1 MFPNFWPLA
10 SGLKTPGSVWIAGF
24 FAILSALLLPC
35 LLLLGGFSIDLMGW
49 EHQRV
54 EEVFAR
60 QESAVAESS
69 AAPID
74 SHLQF
79 IWIGPFRWQV
89 GTTPLVGSM
98 PASQLALGAIA
109 LLGVGLVLLSIVHWL
124 ARRSVVSTA
133 IDTEEQIHQR
143 LFHHSGNLSVQR
155 GLSAQADLLK
165 TFHEQV
171 FPVFRSAIVQWYQV
185 YPKHFLQ
192 LVLLILLATV
202 IHPWLTAAALVAAWI
217 VRNIYLWQQSIQS
230 KARWVEQQ
238 RWNTSHE
245 ALGLIAQTAPLMA
258 TIHDSN
264 ETLENYRANL
274 AVYRTAGNAVLGYD
288 RAKSPLV
295 PVAIATLATGLA
307 LLLALGML
315 DPRKHLSLGAGFVW
329 SSSICAAIYSGYR
342 IATAMKWIRKAN
354 PQLAPLHQ
362 YLAIEANSQSTS
374 NGEIPNKLTQGVSVE
389 HVTLQAG
396 SNQKLLDDVSVI
408 FRPGQLTAIVSPD
421 PFLAKALVEMV
432 LGFGQPVSGR
442 LLFDQV
448 ESKDLSSQL
457 IREHSLW
464 IAPNGPLL
472 TGTIEDNLWLGLQR
486 DATIDMREITKL
498 ARVSDAIF
506 ELPDGLQ
513 TLVSSNEQRLS
524 PDLMFRLG
532 IARAFLKKPGIL
544 VAEEPASS
552 QPGIE
557 AETTRALLEVRN
569 HSCVVLVLP
578 NRLSTLRAADQV
590 VVLHH
595 RRIADMGTHNELLE
609 RSELYRHWNYM
620 HFAPAIR

>member
-1 MFPNFWPLA
+1 
-10 SGLKTPGSVWIAGF
+10 
-24 FAILSALLLPC
+24 
-35 LLLLGGFSIDLMGW
+35 
-49 EHQRV
+49 
-54 EEVFAR
+54 
-60 QESAVAESS
+60 
-69 AAPID
+69 
-74 SHLQF
+74 
-79 IWIGPFRWQV
+79 
-89 GTTPLVGSM
+89 
-98 PASQLALGAIA
+98 
-109 LLGVGLVLLSIVHWL
+109 
-124 ARRSVVSTA
+124 
-133 IDTEEQIHQR
+133 
-143 LFHHSGNLSVQR
+143 
-155 GLSAQADLLK
+155 
-165 TFHEQV
+165 
-171 FPVFRSAIVQWYQV
+171 
-185 YPKHFLQ
+185 
-192 LVLLILLATV
+192 
-202 IHPWLTAAALVAAWI
+202 
-217 VRNIYLWQQSIQS
+217 
-230 KARWVEQQ
+230 
-238 RWNTSHE
+238 
-245 ALGLIAQTAPLMA
+245 
-258 TIHDSN
+258 
-264 ETLENYRANL
+264 
-274 AVYRTAGNAVLGYD
+274 
-288 RAKSPLV
+288 
-295 PVAIATLATGLA
+295 
-307 LLLALGML
+307 
-315 DPRKHLSLGAGFVW
+315 
-329 SSSICAAIYSGYR
+329 
-342 IATAMKWIRKAN
+342 
-354 PQLAPLHQ
+354 
-362 YLAIEANSQSTS
+362 
-374 NGEIPNKLTQGVSVE
+374 
-389 HVTLQAG
+389 
-396 SNQKLLDDVSVI
+396 LDDVSVI

-524 PDLMFRLG
+524 HDLMFRLG

>member
-1 MFPNFWPLA
+1 
-10 SGLKTPGSVWIAGF
+10 
-24 FAILSALLLPC
+24 
-35 LLLLGGFSIDLMGW
+35 
-49 EHQRV
+49 
-54 EEVFAR
+54 
-60 QESAVAESS
+60 
-69 AAPID
+69 
-74 SHLQF
+74 
-79 IWIGPFRWQV
+79 
-89 GTTPLVGSM
+89 
-98 PASQLALGAIA
+98 
-109 LLGVGLVLLSIVHWL
+109 
-124 ARRSVVSTA
+124 
-133 IDTEEQIHQR
+133 
-143 LFHHSGNLSVQR
+143 
-155 GLSAQADLLK
+155 
-165 TFHEQV
+165 
-171 FPVFRSAIVQWYQV
+171 
-185 YPKHFLQ
+185 
-192 LVLLILLATV
+192 
-202 IHPWLTAAALVAAWI
+202 
-217 VRNIYLWQQSIQS
+217 
-230 KARWVEQQ
+230 
-238 RWNTSHE
+238 
-245 ALGLIAQTAPLMA
+245 
-258 TIHDSN
+258 
-264 ETLENYRANL
+264 
-274 AVYRTAGNAVLGYD
+274 
-288 RAKSPLV
+288 
-295 PVAIATLATGLA
+295 
-307 LLLALGML
+307 
-315 DPRKHLSLGAGFVW
+315 
-329 SSSICAAIYSGYR
+329 
-342 IATAMKWIRKAN
+342 
-354 PQLAPLHQ
+354 
-362 YLAIEANSQSTS
+362 LAIEANSQSTS
-374 NGEIPNKLTQGVSVE
+374 NGAIPNKLTHGVSVE

-448 ESKDLSSQL
+448 ESKDLSSQS

-524 PDLMFRLG
+524 PDLIFRLG
-532 IARAFLKKPGIL
+532 IARTFLKKPGIL

-595 RRIADMGTHNELLE
+595 RKIADMGTHNELLE

-620 HFAPAIR
+620 NFAPAIR

>member
-1 MFPNFWPLA
+1 M
-10 SGLKTPGSVWIAGF
+10 
-24 FAILSALLLPC
+24 
-35 LLLLGGFSIDLMGW
+35 
-49 EHQRV
+49 
-54 EEVFAR
+54 
-60 QESAVAESS
+60 
-69 AAPID
+69 
-74 SHLQF
+74 
-79 IWIGPFRWQV
+79 
-89 GTTPLVGSM
+89 
-98 PASQLALGAIA
+98 
-109 LLGVGLVLLSIVHWL
+109 
-124 ARRSVVSTA
+124 
-133 IDTEEQIHQR
+133 
-143 LFHHSGNLSVQR
+143 
-155 GLSAQADLLK
+155 
-165 TFHEQV
+165 
-171 FPVFRSAIVQWYQV
+171 
-185 YPKHFLQ
+185 
-192 LVLLILLATV
+192 
-202 IHPWLTAAALVAAWI
+202 
-217 VRNIYLWQQSIQS
+217 
-230 KARWVEQQ
+230 
-238 RWNTSHE
+238 
-245 ALGLIAQTAPLMA
+245 
-258 TIHDSN
+258 
-264 ETLENYRANL
+264 
-274 AVYRTAGNAVLGYD
+274 
-288 RAKSPLV
+288 V
-295 PVAIATLATGLA
+295 PVAIATLATGLV

-329 SSSICAAIYSGYR
+329 SSSICAAIYTGYR
-342 IATAMKWIRKAN
+342 IATAMRWIRKAN
-354 PQLAPLHQ
+354 PQLVQLHQ
-362 YLAIEANSQSTS
+362 YLAIEANSQTTS
-374 NGEIPNKLTQGVSVE
+374 SGAIPNKLTQGVSVE

-448 ESKDLSSQL
+448 ESKDLSSQS
-457 IREHSLW
+457 IRENSLW

-498 ARVSDAIF
+498 ARVSEALF

-544 VAEEPASS
+544 VAEEPTSS
-552 QPGIE
+552 QSGIE

-595 RRIADMGTHNELLE
+595 RKIADVGTHNELLE